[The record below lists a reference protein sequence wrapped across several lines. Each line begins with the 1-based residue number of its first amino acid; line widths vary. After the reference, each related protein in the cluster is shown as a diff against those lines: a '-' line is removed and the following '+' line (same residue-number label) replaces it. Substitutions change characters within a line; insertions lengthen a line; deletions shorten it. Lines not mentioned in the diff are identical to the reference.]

1 MEYSVY
7 MPKQKNI
14 GKWIMTVF
22 FAMILITSILGF
34 ALSGTQNTKNI
45 YNKNEFVQRNDLWIT
60 EINDEIVEF
69 IYYPDTTLDIEFDDS
84 GFEPLITYIVSNPA
98 LNLSTNDL
106 QAIDYGKYE
115 LKNTLEKLGY
125 ENNNL
130 GFSAEYNNIK
140 PTTCEQSTPT
150 VYVIDFQIA
159 NETSISR
166 QKNCIILAGKD
177 GQELLRA
184 KDRFV
189 YGITKII

>member
-1 MEYSVY
+1 MEPTIY
-7 MPKQKNI
+7 MPRKNNI
-14 GKWIMTVF
+14 GKWVMTAF
-22 FAMILITSILGF
+22 FAMILVTSILGF

-45 YNKNEFVQRNDLWIT
+45 YNKNEFVQKNDLWIT
-60 EINDEIVEF
+60 EINDKNIEF
-69 IYYPDTTLDIEFDDS
+69 LYYPDTTTDIELKDS
-84 GFEPLITYIVSNPA
+84 SFEPLITYIVSDPT

-130 GFSAEYNNIK
+130 GFSVEYNNIK
-140 PTTCEQSTPT
+140 PTTCEQSTST

-166 QKNCIILAGKD
+166 QKNCIILTGEN
-177 GQELLRA
+177 GQELLRVR
-184 KDRFV
+184 DRFV